1 MFYTQEQLEQGR
13 DAWIGIASYLSENG
27 HLPDNAE
34 EIFQLPLL
42 VRNFATGEARV
53 IPIGELSPDDIRTW
67 ADNEEYRLAYLE
79 GDL

>member
-1 MFYTQEQLEQGR
+1 MIYTQEQLEQGR
-13 DAWIGIASYLSENG
+13 NAWIGITTYISENG

-53 IPIGELSPDDIRTW
+53 IPIGELSPEDIRTW
-67 ADNEEYRLAYLE
+67 ADNEAFALINHE
-79 GDL
+79 GNK

>member
-13 DAWIGIASYLSENG
+13 DAWIDIASSLSENG

-67 ADNEEYRLAYLE
+67 ADNEECRLAYLK